1 MTCLNLFIKSSVFS
15 PRRGSNKSE
24 EPIFR
29 ASSIEISSQAMDLSV
44 LCSCK
49 IPNLEAKLKKLVKIT

>member
-1 MTCLNLFIKSSVFS
+1 
-15 PRRGSNKSE
+15 
-24 EPIFR
+24 
-29 ASSIEISSQAMDLSV
+29 MDLSV